1 MNEKKI
7 YSERMDLIQ
16 MTYIHIPNSICK
28 LILII
33 VCGTYNHVFAYVFV
47 LHCVKTTFQSHGPKL
62 KLAIGLAQR
71 LYSTTH
77 LLDQPLLS

>member
-47 LHCVKTTFQSHGPKL
+47 LHCVKTTFQSHGPNL

-71 LYSTTH
+71 LYSTTY